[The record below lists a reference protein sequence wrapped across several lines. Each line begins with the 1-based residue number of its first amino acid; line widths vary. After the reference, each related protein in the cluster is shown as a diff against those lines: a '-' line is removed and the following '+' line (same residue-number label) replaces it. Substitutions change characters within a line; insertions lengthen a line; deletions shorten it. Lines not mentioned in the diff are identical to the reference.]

1 MSLQRIALLG
11 ALSSL
16 SLAQDSALWFEE
28 KGAALGLD
36 WEHVAGARDD
46 RHWFPEIMGGGVAL
60 VDFDGDGDLD
70 VYLIQSGRLDPQE
83 GEVVPTNKLYRN
95 DLPVTNPE
103 TGELM
108 PWRFVDVTDKT
119 KVGDTG
125 YGMGVACGDFD
136 QDGDVDIYVTNV
148 GENVFY
154 VNDGRGRFKNDAR
167 MKGND
172 ARWGTSAGFLDV
184 DLDDDLD
191 IFLVNNL
198 NWEVAVEKECVNYR
212 KQVDYCSPENYNA
225 HSTDG
230 ILLLGRLGYQDA
242 AARVGLP
249 GTPANGL
256 GLAIADYDRD
266 GDLDVYVAN
275 DATPNALWRNDGG
288 RSFGK
293 GENNGFTD
301 VAPSSLC
308 AVNAQ
313 GTPEAGMG
321 VQWVDID
328 QDGWLDLYM
337 THLRKETN
345 TFYRNGGKGSFRD
358 MTTRMGVAQASVKYT
373 GFGVGFHDFDHDGYL
388 DFYVANGAVQAWGV
402 DEQSWF
408 AEPDAE
414 GKIPEGKVQDTGD
427 RYAEPNQLFRGKGK
441 VKFDYLG
448 EGTASP
454 VIGTS
459 RGAAFGDLDNDGAV
473 DIVVVD
479 RDARVKLLHNVAP
492 KEGGFVGLTLKVG
505 RGANSQGALAKLT
518 TVTQDAEG
526 AITSTRV
533 QWRLAHPA
541 YSYLSSNDPRVHFGV
556 PAGEVIGKLEVIWPG
571 TTEPVEVAQPGLN
584 VYSVI
589 TKE

>member
-16 SLAQDSALWFEE
+16 SFAQDSALWFEE
-28 KGAALGLD
+28 KGQALGID
-36 WEHVAGARDD
+36 WEHVAGVRDD
-46 RHWFPEIMGGGVAL
+46 RYWFPEIMGGGVAL

-70 VYLIQSGRLDPQE
+70 VYLIQSGRLDPAE

-95 DLPVTNPE
+95 DLPVTNPQ
-103 TGELM
+103 TGEMM
-108 PWRFVDVTDKT
+108 PWRFVDVTEKA
-119 KVGDTG
+119 KLGDDS

-148 GENVFY
+148 GENVFFK
-154 VNDGRGRFKNDAR
+154 NDGRGRFSTDDR
-167 MKGND
+167 LKGND

-184 DLDDDLD
+184 DLDQDLD
-191 IFLVNNL
+191 LFLVNNL
-198 NWEVAVEKECVNYR
+198 NWEIAVEKECINYR
-212 KQVDYCSPENYNA
+212 KQPDYCSPENYNA

-230 ILLLGRLGYQDA
+230 ILLKGRLGYQDA

-249 GTPANGL
+249 GAPANGL

-293 GENNGFTD
+293 GENKGFTN
-301 VAPSSLC
+301 VAPRSGC
-308 AVNAQ
+308 AVNKQ

-321 VQWVDID
+321 VQWVDLD

-345 TFYRNGGKGSFRD
+345 TFYRNRGNGRFVD

-373 GFGVGFHDFDHDGYL
+373 GFGVGFHDFDHDGHL
-388 DFYVANGAVQAWGV
+388 DFYVANGAVQAWGD
-402 DEQSWF
+402 DEKF
-408 AEPDAE
+408 ADDP
-414 GKIPEGKVQDTGD
+414 
-427 RYAEPNQLFRGKGK
+427 YAEPNQLFKGKGK
-441 VKFDYLG
+441 ARFTSLG

-454 VIGTS
+454 VIGSS

-479 RDARVKLLHNVAP
+479 RNARVKVLHNVAP
-492 KEGGFVGLTLKVG
+492 KDGGFVGLTLKVG
-505 RGANSQGALAKLT
+505 RGANAQGAMAKLT
-518 TVTQDAEG
+518 T
-526 AITSTRV
+526 ITLGEDGKVASTRE

-556 PAGEVIGKLEVIWPG
+556 PAGEVIDKLEVIWPG
-571 TTEPVEVAQPGLN
+571 TTELVEVGKPGLN
-584 VYSVI
+584 AYTIV
-589 TKE
+589 TKKKAAKKE

>member
-1 MSLQRIALLG
+1 MSLQRIALIG

-16 SLAQDSALWFEE
+16 SIAQDSALWFEE
-28 KGAALGLD
+28 KGQALGID
-36 WEHVAGARDD
+36 WEHVAGAREG

-70 VYLIQSGRLDPQE
+70 VYLIQSGRLDPTE

-95 DLPVTNPE
+95 DLPVTNPQ
-103 TGELM
+103 TGEMM
-108 PWRFVDVTDKT
+108 PWRFVDVTEKA
-119 KVGDTG
+119 KLGDDS

-154 VNDGRGRFKNDAR
+154 KNEGRGKFKQDTR
-167 MKGND
+167 LKGND

-184 DLDDDLD
+184 DQDKDLD

-198 NWEVAVEKECVNYR
+198 NWEIAVEKECINYR
-212 KQVDYCSPENYNA
+212 KQIDYCSPENYNA

-230 ILLLGRLGYQDA
+230 ILQMGRLGYQDA

-249 GTPANGL
+249 AMPANGL
-256 GLAIADYDRD
+256 GIAIADYDRD

-293 GENNGFTD
+293 GENNGFTN
-301 VAPSSLC
+301 VAPRSGC

-321 VQWVDID
+321 VQWVDLD

-345 TFYRNGGKGSFRD
+345 TFYRNRGNGRFRD
-358 MTTRMGVAQASVKYT
+358 MTTRMGVSQASVKYT
-373 GFGVGFHDFDHDGYL
+373 GFGVGFHDFDNDGHL
-388 DFYVANGAVQAWGV
+388 DFYVANGAVQAWGD
-402 DEQSWF
+402 DEKF
-408 AEPDAE
+408 ADDP
-414 GKIPEGKVQDTGD
+414 
-427 RYAEPNQLFRGKGK
+427 YAEPNQVFKGKGEA
-441 VKFDYLG
+441 KFKALG

-454 VIGTS
+454 MIGTS

-479 RDARVKLLHNVAP
+479 LNARVKVLHNVAP
-492 KEGGFVGLTLKVG
+492 KQGGFVGLTLKVG
-505 RGANSQGALAKLT
+505 RGANAQGAMAKLT
-518 TVTQDAEG
+518 T
-526 AITSTRV
+526 ITLGEDGTVGSTRE

-556 PAGEVIGKLEVIWPG
+556 PAGETIARLEVIWPG
-571 TTEPVEVAQPGLN
+571 TTELVAVSKPGLN
-584 VYSVI
+584 AYTVI
-589 TKE
+589 TK